1 MNHTIDTA
9 NGFKIEQRG
18 VGHIW
23 MHFMATREATG
34 EGKSHTDLGTLK
46 AWCEAQAATSIDQR
60 MEAHAEHTRDW
71 IAHGRPK
78 HGRPDTVGYEV
89 LPSSDPVLRAE
100 REKKVGD
107 TLQEIAEKGFAGWM
121 GFDSNG
127 WAINTEAGKE

>member
-18 VGHIW
+18 VGHVW

-46 AWCEAQAATSIDQR
+46 AWCNEQPATSIDQR
-60 MEAHAEHTRDW
+60 MEAHAQHTHEWKAR
-71 IAHGRPK
+71 GCPK
-78 HGRPDTVGYEV
+78 DGRPDTVGYKV
-89 LPSSDPVLRAE
+89 QPPV
-100 REKKVGD
+100 GS

>member
-18 VGHIW
+18 VGHVW

-46 AWCEAQAATSIDQR
+46 AWCNEQPPIKEAQ
-60 MEAHAEHTRDW
+60 
-71 IAHGRPK
+71 P
-78 HGRPDTVGYEV
+78 PVG
-89 LPSSDPVLRAE
+89 S
-100 REKKVGD
+100 